1 MKARAFPRWALS
13 LADIMMLLLGFFVL
27 LQAGK
32 TADVAAGARAAF
44 ATEPQAR
51 ALLDVEAGALFE
63 PGEARLRAEARQRL
77 AGIGVAAAQAKRA
90 VIVESHGRDPGARR
104 FDAWEL
110 SAARAAALA
119 RALSEAGLS
128 EDRVQ
133 VVMPSTVEKEARGQ
147 RLTVRYRS

>member
-27 LQAGK
+27 LQAAK
-32 TADVAAGARAAF
+32 SSDVTAGARAAF
-44 ATEPQAR
+44 SAEPQQR
-51 ALLDVEAGALFE
+51 ALLATEAAALFE
-63 PGEARLRAEARQRL
+63 SGEARLRPAARQHIAR
-77 AGIGVAAAQAKRA
+77 IGAAAAGEKRGL
-90 VIVESHGRDPGARR
+90 VVESHGRDPGARR

-119 RALSEAGLS
+119 RALSEAGLA

-133 VVMPSTVEKEARGQ
+133 VVMPGTVEKEARGQ
-147 RLTVRYRS
+147 RLLVRYRG